1 MRRTSRAAREFA
13 VDGAFVGQSLEA
25 FFGEGDLRFVA
36 IRCDVAAQRV
46 CGGEQAK
53 RRTEPFEAPRF
64 PRLFAT
70 HFGFFQQAGKRRRVC
85 QIRRRHR
92 HFLDGPNEGRRGFGG
107 GHRNFSCAQNA
118 RLQNHFPI
126 YLTAI
131 SRGFHLRKFL
141 SRGVKSVWRASR
153 SGAFSLDS
161 GRGQRALAQQ
171 VQFRMTSDEIWLT
184 GTGVVCPLG
193 LDTDTFWRRLV
204 VGESGIGPLSKIPTS
219 GLRNA
224 RGGQIN
230 GFDAGEW
237 VEDGDCDEASAFA
250 FVAATQAAQGAG
262 LSDDERARCGLALG
276 TNFGG
281 AASWELVCELARD
294 GERDPETFTQFLP
307 DHAATFL
314 AGQWN
319 NSGPRATISNACSS
333 GAHAIG
339 LAANWLRLGRCDIAV
354 AGGFDGLGLS
364 TLAGLSILRT
374 ISPDEI
380 RPFDA
385 RRNGTIFGE
394 GAAFVVLE
402 TASHA
407 RKRGAAPLAK
417 LCGWSVGAN
426 AHHLTA
432 PDKGG
437 AGLAF
442 VMERALD
449 DAKWNA
455 DSVEYIN
462 AHGTGTQLNDL
473 AETQA
478 IQTVFGPHPNDLAIS
493 SIKAATS
500 HTMGAA
506 GALEAIATAL
516 ALSEGTLPPTL
527 NLENPDPELPLDY
540 IPLVSREKQI
550 KRALSN
556 SSGIGGNNACLAL
569 EKV

>member
-1 MRRTSRAAREFA
+1 MNPDIF
-13 VDGAFVGQSLEA
+13 
-25 FFGEGDLRFVA
+25 
-36 IRCDVAAQRV
+36 
-46 CGGEQAK
+46 
-53 RRTEPFEAPRF
+53 
-64 PRLFAT
+64 
-70 HFGFFQQAGKRRRVC
+70 
-85 QIRRRHR
+85 
-92 HFLDGPNEGRRGFGG
+92 
-107 GHRNFSCAQNA
+107 
-118 RLQNHFPI
+118 
-126 YLTAI
+126 
-131 SRGFHLRKFL
+131 
-141 SRGVKSVWRASR
+141 
-153 SGAFSLDS
+153 
-161 GRGQRALAQQ
+161 
-171 VQFRMTSDEIWLT
+171 LT
-184 GTGVVCPLG
+184 GAGVVCPLA
-193 LDTDTFWRRLV
+193 LDANTFWKRLIES
-204 VGESGIGPLSKIPTS
+204 ESGIGPITKIETS
-219 GLRNA
+219 GLRNP

-230 GFDAGEW
+230 GFDAAQY
-237 VEDGDCDEASAFA
+237 VEEGDCDEASTFAFA
-250 FVAATQAAQGAG
+250 AATQAGQNAG
-262 LSDDERARCGLALG
+262 LSPEELARCGLVFG

-281 AASWELVCELARD
+281 AASWEAVCDLARE
-294 GERDPETFTQFLP
+294 GEGDSETFAQFLP
-307 DHAATFL
+307 DHAASYT
-314 AGQWN
+314 AQRWN
-319 NSGPRATISNACSS
+319 NSGPRATLSNACSS

-339 LAANWLRLGRCDIAV
+339 LAANWLRLGRCDIAI

-402 TASHA
+402 TRQHA
-407 RKRGAAPLAK
+407 EKRGAVPLAR

-437 AGLAF
+437 AGLVHA
-442 VMERALD
+442 MRGALD
-449 DAKWNA
+449 EAKWDV
-455 DSVEYIN
+455 DSVGYIN

-478 IQTVFGPHPNDLAIS
+478 IETVFGARAGQLAIS

-516 ALSEGTLPPTL
+516 ALRNGVLPPTL
-527 NLENPDPELPLDY
+527 GLEEPDALLTLDY
-540 IPLVSREKQI
+540 VPLVAREKQFE
-550 KRALSN
+550 RALSN